1 MEINQ
6 VYKAPS
12 IPKLST
18 RNISSSVLRA
28 SSAVSSTIST
38 PKLRTSKFSFFKPK
52 PKQNLEEQLEVLK
65 SDKVLEKNQ
74 SRDAAIYKALAET
87 NQVLVEIQ
95 KQLAYDFAMRIAEEK
110 EILKRTKAA
119 ESKRK
124 FAAKEKAV
132 EGVRKF
138 GDFAGNIVGKVTAP
152 IKSIFDSIKEFFG
165 LILTG
170 IVTNAVFTWLG
181 NEENRGKLS
190 TIFDWVGKIFVGLLL
205 TVIVGKFIKWGIRFF
220 KLARW
225 LWRLPGRLI
234 KVVKGLFEL
243 PGKIKSALGFG
254 SPKPTVPTKKVP
266 WWQKNTKSLSRAN
279 ESYSRFISGQ
289 SNIGDR
295 LRSFRRGLINPTQ
308 IFTKGGS
315 EVLAKKP
322 NLLQKGMQ
330 AVGGFGE
337 KLKSSLINPII
348 NVVLPK
354 LPPKVKTEI
363 AEAVAKKGFQRFLPY
378 VNVLFGTVEGIQRVL
393 SGDIEGAL
401 LSFASA
407 IPFAGWGALALDIYR
422 SVDPEGYKKNI
433 RFGMTS
439 EEMNQAIGEGFNSL
453 GSAMSAG
460 GFSQGGTV
468 PGKGSGFVDSVRAML
483 APGEEVIKTTSSML
497 FRPLLKDI
505 NDNAGRLWTLFSQA
519 VLKLIRVSDRQK
531 EVSEEFSK
539 VIKDFDR
546 FVQNEIDK
554 QMMSGRPLKDFFN
567 TPSTVAGAPRL
578 QTQSTKASFSKPSI
592 PSRSISSSSQSSGG
606 GINFIPMNLPAIQT
620 PPPQIPTP
628 QTTATDVPI
637 ISSVNMANPYMQLT
651 PEMYGIFV

>member
-28 SSAVSSTIST
+28 SSSVSSATST

-52 PKQNLEEQLEVLK
+52 VKEDISEKLK
-65 SDKVLEKNQ
+65 ENAETTK
-74 SRDAAIYKALAET
+74 IYTTLAET
-87 NQVLVEIQ
+87 NQILVEIQ
-95 KQLAYDFAMRIAEEK
+95 KQLSLDFAMRIAEEK

-132 EGVRKF
+132 EGVKKF

-295 LRSFRRGLINPTQ
+295 LRSFR
-308 IFTKGGS
+308 
-315 EVLAKKP
+315 EV
-322 NLLQKGMQ
+322 
-330 AVGGFGE
+330 
-337 KLKSSLINPII
+337 
-348 NVVLPK
+348 
-354 LPPKVKTEI
+354 
-363 AEAVAKKGFQRFLPY
+363 
-378 VNVLFGTVEGIQRVL
+378 
-393 SGDIEGAL
+393 
-401 LSFASA
+401 
-407 IPFAGWGALALDIYR
+407 
-422 SVDPEGYKKNI
+422 
-433 RFGMTS
+433 
-439 EEMNQAIGEGFNSL
+439 
-453 GSAMSAG
+453 
-460 GFSQGGTV
+460 
-468 PGKGSGFVDSVRAML
+468 
-483 APGEEVIKTTSSML
+483 
-497 FRPLLKDI
+497 
-505 NDNAGRLWTLFSQA
+505 
-519 VLKLIRVSDRQK
+519 
-531 EVSEEFSK
+531 
-539 VIKDFDR
+539 
-546 FVQNEIDK
+546 
-554 QMMSGRPLKDFFN
+554 
-567 TPSTVAGAPRL
+567 
-578 QTQSTKASFSKPSI
+578 
-592 PSRSISSSSQSSGG
+592 
-606 GINFIPMNLPAIQT
+606 
-620 PPPQIPTP
+620 
-628 QTTATDVPI
+628 
-637 ISSVNMANPYMQLT
+637 
-651 PEMYGIFV
+651 

>member
-1 MEINQ
+1 VEINQ
-6 VYKAPS
+6 SYRAPS

-28 SSAVSSTIST
+28 SSSIST
-38 PKLRTSKFSFFKPK
+38 TPTPRLRTSRFSFFGKK
-52 PKQNLEEQLEVLK
+52 TESERSENI
-65 SDKVLEKNQ
+65 KVSVENVK
-74 SRDAAIYKALAET
+74 IYTTLAET
-87 NQVLVEIQ
+87 NQILVEIQ
-95 KQLAYDFAMRIAEEK
+95 KQLSLDYSTRIAEEK
-110 EILKRTKAA
+110 EILKRTKTA

-124 FAAKEKAV
+124 FAAKEKSV
-132 EGVRKF
+132 ESVKKF
-138 GDFAGNIVGKVTAP
+138 GDFANNIVGKVTAP
-152 IKSIFDSIKEFFG
+152 IKSVFDKIKDFFQ
-165 LILTG
+165 LILLG
-170 IVTNAVFTWLG
+170 IVTNTVFTWLG

-234 KVVKGLFEL
+234 KVVKGLL
-243 PGKIKSALGFG
+243 KIPGNILGALGI
-254 SPKPTVPTKKVP
+254 KPRGPSAGQGTAKGLQAASKALTPAQEAAKRKLAQEVADKGL
-266 WWQKNTKSLSRAN
+266 KSKGAIIGGKYISVTAE
-279 ESYSRFISGQ
+279 ESAK
-289 SNIGDR
+289 
-295 LRSFRRGLINPTQ
+295 LL
-308 IFTKGGS
+308 
-315 EVLAKKP
+315 KKP

-354 LPPKVKTEI
+354 LPLKVKTEI

-422 SVDPEGYKKNI
+422 SVNPEGYQKNI

-439 EEMNQAIGEGFNSL
+439 EEMNRAIGEGFNSL

-531 EVSEEFSK
+531 EVSEQFSK

-567 TPSTVAGAPRL
+567 TPPIVAGAPRL
-578 QTQSTKASFSKPSI
+578 QTQSTKASFSRISMP
-592 PSRSISSSSQSSGG
+592 PRSVSSSPQSSGG

-637 ISSVNMANPYMQLT
+637 ISSVNMSNPYMQLT